1 MLSFY
6 NWNLQENVDYPSKR
20 RDLSVVSDGSH
31 LFSHQQACCL
41 LWVFRSPYQVEQV
54 LFLELLIFFN
64 TERMLAFYQIIFS
77 MPVEVIF
84 FLSRSV
90 KRSQIFTFK
99 SESYF
104 LSFQNF
110 IVHVRVLIK
119 STLHSLLS
127 NSSHPP
133 HNPSPSIPIT
143 CSLL

>member
-1 MLSFY
+1 MEVTCSLINKHAVYCGF
-6 NWNLQENVDYPSKR
+6 L
-20 RDLSVVSDGSH
+20 DL
-31 LFSHQQACCL
+31 L
-41 LWVFRSPYQVEQV
+41 YQVEQV

-64 TERMLAFYQIIFS
+64 IERMLAFIKLFFLS
-77 MPVEVIF
+77 LLRSFF
-84 FLSRSV
+84 FLSRSG

-133 HNPSPSIPIT
+133 HHPSPSIPIT